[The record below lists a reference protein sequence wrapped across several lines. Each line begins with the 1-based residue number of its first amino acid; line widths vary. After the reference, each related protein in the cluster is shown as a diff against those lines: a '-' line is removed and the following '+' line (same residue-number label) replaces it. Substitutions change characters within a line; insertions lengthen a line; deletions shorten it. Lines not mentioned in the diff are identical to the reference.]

1 MCSENSTSSCPSQGL
16 SLCFSLK
23 HFVVDSLGTIG
34 DSKVRYSSLKS
45 VAPRCSGTREADNIA
60 QGCRA
65 ALPVTD
71 MGFVCRLRVLDPLIV
86 AWIK

>member
-34 DSKVRYSSLKS
+34 ESKVRQSSLKS
-45 VAPRCSGTREADNIA
+45 VAPRCRGTREAGNVAQECRTSLPGTKKVGNVA

-65 ALPVTD
+65 ALSWNEK
-71 MGFVCRLRVLDPLIV
+71 G
-86 AWIK
+86 